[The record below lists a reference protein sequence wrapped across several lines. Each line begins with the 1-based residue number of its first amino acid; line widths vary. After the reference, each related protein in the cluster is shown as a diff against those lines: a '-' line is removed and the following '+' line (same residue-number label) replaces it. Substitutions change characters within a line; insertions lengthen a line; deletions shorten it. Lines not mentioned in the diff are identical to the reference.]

1 MRLTLAAEAEA
12 SISSPYW
19 SVGRVDES
27 AAIVMSMRVKYNIH
41 LDGKVLESFVGTSR
55 KHLYD
60 HKPAL
65 ELR

>member
-1 MRLTLAAEAEA
+1 MAGAFQVC
-12 SISSPYW
+12 SSLV
-19 SVGRVDES
+19 STQVGRVDDS

-41 LDGKVLESFVGTSR
+41 LDGKLLESFVGTSR